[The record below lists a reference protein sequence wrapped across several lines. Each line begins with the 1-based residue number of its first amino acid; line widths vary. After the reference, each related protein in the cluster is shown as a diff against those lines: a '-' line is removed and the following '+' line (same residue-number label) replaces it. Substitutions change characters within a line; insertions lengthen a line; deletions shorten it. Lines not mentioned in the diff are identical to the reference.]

1 MLLKINNNNYILGHY
16 LFNDKK
22 PADLNTDILMI
33 DYRLRVRKD
42 NFVPIKFLDKVY
54 IVNKNSFI
62 QNHTNGNL
70 IRKYIVNVVNIID
83 NLQKD
88 IIISIG
94 GEAYLYGVYL
104 NLKTINFT
112 NNTYIY
118 NDANKHNLLGN
129 YLVDYNKMN
138 SLNNSNNI
146 NCSMIINLSK
156 LVVNLLKIINISN
169 VKLLIIISCHHD
181 DFWKKIKYLSNYK
194 LISRKQFIN
203 SNNFITVNCFIYNKN

>member
-1 MLLKINNNNYILGHY
+1 MLIKINNNNYILGHY

-62 QNHTNGNL
+62 QNHINGNL
-70 IRKYIVNVVNIID
+70 IRKYIVNIIDIID

-129 YLVDYNKMN
+129 YLVDYNKIN

-156 LVVNLLKIINISN
+156 LVVNLLKIINVSN

-203 SNNFITVNCFIYNKN
+203 TNNFITVNCFIPY

>member
-62 QNHTNGNL
+62 QNHIKGNL

-83 NLQKD
+83 TIRNND
-88 IIISIG
+88 NIISIG

-112 NNTYIY
+112 NNTDIY

-129 YLVDYNKMN
+129 NLVDYNKMKDI
-138 SLNNSNNI
+138 NI
-146 NCSMIINLSK
+146 QKNHNYSMIINLSK
-156 LVVNLLKIINISN
+156 LVVNLLKIINVSN

-194 LISRKQFIN
+194 LVSRKQFIIT
-203 SNNFITVNCFIYNKN
+203 NNFITVNCFIPY

>member
-1 MLLKINNNNYILGHY
+1 MLIKINNNNYILGHY

-22 PADLNTDILMI
+22 PEDLNTDILMI
-33 DYRLRVRKD
+33 DYRLRIRKD

-62 QNHTNGNL
+62 QNHINGNL
-70 IRKYIVNVVNIID
+70 IRKYIVNIIDIID

-129 YLVDYNKMN
+129 YLVDYNKIN
-138 SLNNSNNI
+138 SLNNSLNNY
-146 NCSMIINLSK
+146 SMIINLSK

-203 SNNFITVNCFIYNKN
+203 TNNFITVNCFIPY

>member
-22 PADLNTDILMI
+22 PEDLNTDILMI

-62 QNHTNGNL
+62 QNHIKCNL
-70 IRKYIVNVVNIID
+70 IRKYIIDIID
-83 NLQKD
+83 NFQKD

-129 YLVDYNKMN
+129 YLVDYNKMKDI
-138 SLNNSNNI
+138 NI
-146 NCSMIINLSK
+146 QKNHNYSMIINLSK
-156 LVVNLLKIINISN
+156 LVVNLLKIINVSN

-181 DFWKKIKYLSNYK
+181 DFWKKIKYLSN
-194 LISRKQFIN
+194 
-203 SNNFITVNCFIYNKN
+203 NFITVNCFIPY